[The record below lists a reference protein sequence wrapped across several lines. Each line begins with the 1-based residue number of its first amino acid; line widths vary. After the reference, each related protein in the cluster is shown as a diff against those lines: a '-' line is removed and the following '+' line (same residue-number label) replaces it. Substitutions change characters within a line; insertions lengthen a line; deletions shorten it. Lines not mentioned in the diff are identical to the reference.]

1 MIIHVSWIVE
11 SRGIIYF
18 IVKKNCSWKKKGK
31 KRRKDRHEFTYSHTH
46 TNTVILRIHT
56 YISTTLFLHAIAIF
70 HEQRNSDI
78 IVISKLESC
87 LSTFRV

>member
-46 TNTVILRIHT
+46 EHSYFTYTHIYFHHTVFTRDRN
-56 YISTTLFLHAIAIF
+56 ISRATEL
-70 HEQRNSDI
+70 
-78 IVISKLESC
+78 
-87 LSTFRV
+87 